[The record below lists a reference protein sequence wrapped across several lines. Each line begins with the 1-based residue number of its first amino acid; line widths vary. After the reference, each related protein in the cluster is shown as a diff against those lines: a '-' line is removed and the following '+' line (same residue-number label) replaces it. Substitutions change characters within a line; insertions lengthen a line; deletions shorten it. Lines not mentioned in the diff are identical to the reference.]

1 MRKLIAV
8 AMLGAGAAMFA
19 AASSAQATPIGAAAG
34 IANKVVTQENAGVHE
49 VRRRRWKRRRY
60 RGYRRGWRPRR
71 YYGRRYHRRR
81 YYGGP
86 RFYYGYPYYGYRY
99 YRRRPRFGIY
109 FGL

>member
-19 AASSAQATPIGAAAG
+19 AASSAQAAPIGSAAG
-34 IANKVVTQENAGVHE
+34 IANKVTTENAGVHE
-49 VRRRRWKRRRY
+49 VRRRWKRRRY
-60 RGYRRGWRPRR
+60 RAYRRGWRPRR
-71 YYGRRYHRRR
+71 YYGRRYYRRR
-81 YYGGP
+81 YRGP
-86 RFYYGYPYYGYRY
+86 RFYYGSPYYGYGY